1 MPKLHQWWQ
10 KVIKESCF
18 FSVCLWGLYIYIL
31 YVASSEFSMMYISC
45 VTLPITIKMQK
56 THTFLCRKTLL
67 YILVL
72 CFFVIVGYLV
82 HCMKWGGCRNNRRKL
97 NRLVGEFYLALIYI
111 FKGKK
116 SSIFSHTKTGKY
128 QSGKF

>member
-1 MPKLHQWWQ
+1 MLELHQWWQ
-10 KVIKESCF
+10 KVIKERVF
-18 FSVCLWGLYIYIL
+18 FFGLLIGAVHL
-31 YVASSEFSMMYISC
+31 YTVASSEFSMMWISC
-45 VTLPITIKMQK
+45 VTLPITIKIQK

-67 YILVL
+67 YISVL
-72 CFFVIVGYLV
+72 CFLLKVGIWCIAWNGV
-82 HCMKWGGCRNNRRKL
+82 VFEITEE

-128 QSGKF
+128 QSGKI